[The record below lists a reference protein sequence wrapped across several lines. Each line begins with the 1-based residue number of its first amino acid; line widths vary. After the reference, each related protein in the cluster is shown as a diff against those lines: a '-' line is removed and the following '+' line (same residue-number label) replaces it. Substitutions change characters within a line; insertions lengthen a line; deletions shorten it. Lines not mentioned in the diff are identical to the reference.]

1 MLESEEEEHGL
12 VGRVRGAIFNF
23 PSAIVVAGWGGGGG
37 ERGANTPFDTTSAEA
52 ASLLRW
58 FSAVG
63 RKCDI
68 IVTQMNAQLI
78 LPRRGKLSRA
88 ANRRRTAECAKR
100 RNGPPITMWAIH
112 SQTYQ
117 LLANC

>member
-1 MLESEEEEHGL
+1 MLGVKRRHMFWSGACVGQFSISPRQLSSL
-12 VGRVRGAIFNF
+12 VGEGR
-23 PSAIVVAGWGGGGG
+23 G

-117 LLANC
+117 LLANY